1 MERREVGKMTK
12 KRISIALL
20 FAVALSGCRQYKT
33 AENVSYNAR
42 FVIIS
47 KELYGCI
54 VYDEKTGVEYWRSEG
69 NANGTLTLLVDRDGN
84 PLIYA
89 GE

>member
-1 MERREVGKMTK
+1 MKK
-12 KRISIALL
+12 KRILILLL
-20 FAVALSGCRQYKT
+20 FAITLSGCREYKT

-47 KELYGCI
+47 KEFYGSV
-54 VYDEKTGVEYWRSEG
+54 VYDEKTGVEYWRSGG
-69 NANGTLTLLVDRDGN
+69 NTNGCLTLLVDKDGK

>member
-1 MERREVGKMTK
+1 MERREVRKMKK
-12 KRISIALL
+12 KRILITLL
-20 FAVALSGCRQYKT
+20 IAVALSGCTGIEKRV
-33 AENVSYNAR
+33 ENVSYETR

-47 KELYGCI
+47 QEALGDVI
-54 VYDEKTGVEYWRSEG
+54 YDEKTGVEYWREKSHG
-69 NANGTLTLLVDRDGN
+69 GLTLLVDRDGN

>member
-1 MERREVGKMTK
+1 MK
-12 KRISIALL
+12 KRMLILL
-20 FAVALSGCRQYKT
+20 LLAVTLSGCRNSKT
-33 AENVSYNAR
+33 AENVSQEAR

-47 KELYGCI
+47 QEAYGDI
-54 VYDEKTGVEYWRSEG
+54 VYDEKTGVEYWRSVSGYNSG
-69 NANGTLTLLVDRDGN
+69 NLTLLVDKDGN

>member
-1 MERREVGKMTK
+1 ML
-12 KRISIALL
+12 ILL
-20 FAVALSGCRQYKT
+20 LLVVSLSGCRQYKT
-33 AENVSYNAR
+33 VENVSYDTR

-47 KELYGCI
+47 KELYGSI

-69 NANGTLTLLVDRDGN
+69 NTNGTLTLLVDKDGK